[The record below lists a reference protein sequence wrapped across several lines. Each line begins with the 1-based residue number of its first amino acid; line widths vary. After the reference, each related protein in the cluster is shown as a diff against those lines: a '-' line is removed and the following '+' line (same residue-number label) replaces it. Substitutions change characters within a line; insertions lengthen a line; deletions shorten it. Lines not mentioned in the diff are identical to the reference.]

1 MHILASLSCHPH
13 KKYMPMPVPSKGC
26 QLEPKGWW
34 SNHLAPFERS
44 RWQWI
49 FEDKIPWDAT
59 SGIHPRIRYRLSHH
73 RLSHNHCRPR
83 TLLNWYLV
91 SHQVTRKR
99 SRAVIICKNALIY
112 LKNMFMYIYSK
123 KIYIYRHRFLTVAPL
138 KGESIDT
145 GEFLWFTSTCVGL
158 QSAQI
163 GSNDTFT
170 RRACWITVVL
180 LSCVREGSKTAFL
193 FGRWSTQRV
202 AWKYKNPT
210 SNILEEHQTGHLR
223 LN

>member
-1 MHILASLSCHPH
+1 MNFWRQNPLRCDKWHPPTDPLQAVPSQAVPQPLPSQDPAALIPSVTSSHMEAKQSRHNMQKCIDIL
-13 KKYMPMPVPSKGC
+13 KKY
-26 QLEPKGWW
+26 
-34 SNHLAPFERS
+34 
-44 RWQWI
+44 
-49 FEDKIPWDAT
+49 
-59 SGIHPRIRYRLSHH
+59 
-73 RLSHNHCRPR
+73 
-83 TLLNWYLV
+83 
-91 SHQVTRKR
+91 
-99 SRAVIICKNALIY
+99 IY
-112 LKNMFMYIYSK
+112 MYIYSK
-123 KIYIYRHRFLTVAPL
+123 KTYIYYIYIYKHRFLAVAPL

-180 LSCVREGSKTAFL
+180 VSCIREGSKTAFL

-210 SNILEEHQTGHLR
+210 SNKLEEHQTGHLR